1 MKSKAES
8 ERYKGQKETEP
19 PSPVAGSPAADV
31 QPSEV
36 GRRKR
41 AADASSAIGGGT
53 APRPSSGPADSFAHR
68 SNAQSRL
75 PRAGRAA
82 DAPAPADAKAAVP
95 WGRVLRL
102 FRPYWRRLAVIVLLA
117 LAATLIGLGTP
128 LAMRAIVDIAI
139 PQRDFKLLA
148 LFAAVMVA
156 SPVLK
161 GSINVWQNHMNN
173 KISQSVTY
181 DLRRAIFRNVQRQ
194 SMSFF
199 THTKIGDIIQRVISD
214 VQSVQ
219 GTVTGTIVSW
229 VTQSV
234 QIVISIVILLHLD
247 WRLTLVAFVALPL
260 LIWPARRVS
269 HRRTAMRRETQA
281 LYGRMSSQL
290 AESFGVSGALLTR
303 LFGRETA
310 EADRF
315 FALNKQAMQLELKLR
330 LIGRWSG
337 MMSAISS
344 PLGAAVIYLFGGW
357 SVMSGRMSL
366 GDLIAFVSLTGR
378 LYDPISTLFNA
389 HLDMASS
396 LGTMQRI
403 FEFTDLP
410 AEMAEQHDAAPL
422 PLVRGDVEFRS
433 VSYAYASGT
442 PALADI
448 SFRLPAGGMLALVG
462 PSGAGKTTLI
472 GMLARL
478 HDPTHGDVLIDG
490 YDVRRVTLASLR
502 SQLAYV
508 TQEPFLLHATIADN
522 LRLAREDASRQELE
536 QACRQACIHDFIA
549 ALPDGYE
556 TVVGERGHR
565 LSGGEKQ
572 RIAIARAMLKN
583 PRILVLDEATSHLDS
598 ESEAQVQAA
607 LETLMKGRT
616 TLVIAHR
623 LSTILSADRILVLNH
638 GRVAE
643 SGTHEE
649 LLERDGLYARLYRTQ
664 FA

>member
-1 MKSKAES
+1 MKPLNHEAHGKKA
-8 ERYKGQKETEP
+8 
-19 PSPVAGSPAADV
+19 
-31 QPSEV
+31 
-36 GRRKR
+36 RRLQSDA
-41 AADASSAIGGGT
+41 AADAKPAASAEQAAGAGRRGQNAAT
-53 APRPSSGPADSFAHR
+53 APAATAAA
-68 SNAQSRL
+68 AQ
-75 PRAGRAA
+75 
-82 DAPAPADAKAAVP
+82 AVP

-102 FRPYWRRLAVIVLLA
+102 FRPYWRRLAAIVLLA
-117 LAATLIGLGTP
+117 LVATLIGLGTP
-128 LAMRAIVDIAI
+128 LAMRAIVDVAI
-139 PQRDFKLLA
+139 PQRNFQLLV
-148 LFAAVMVA
+148 LFAAVMIA

-181 DLRRAIFRNVQRQ
+181 DLRRAIYHNVQRQ
-194 SMSFF
+194 SMNFF
-199 THTKIGDIIQRVISD
+199 THTKIGDIIQRVVGD

-219 GTVTGTIVSW
+219 GTVTGTMVSW

-234 QIVISIVILLHLD
+234 QIVISVLILLHLD
-247 WRLTLVAFVALPL
+247 WRLTLVALVALPL
-260 LIWPARRVS
+260 LILPARRVS
-269 HRRTAMRRETQA
+269 HRRTAMRRETQT
-281 LYGRMSSQL
+281 LYGRMSSLL

-366 GDLIAFVSLTGR
+366 GDLVAFVSLMGR
-378 LYDPISTLFNA
+378 MYDPVSTLFNA

-410 AEMAEQHDAAPL
+410 ADIEEQPGAPEL
-422 PLVRGDVEFRS
+422 PPVRGDVEYRG
-433 VSYAYASGT
+433 VSYAYAPGA

-448 SFRLPAGGMLALVG
+448 SFRLPAGQMLALVG

-478 HDPTHGDVLIDG
+478 HDPGAGAVLIDG
-490 YDVRRVTLASLR
+490 HDVRRVTLASLR

-508 TQEPFLLHATIADN
+508 TQEPFLLHASIADN
-522 LRLAREDASRQELE
+522 LRLAREDASPQELE

-549 ALPDGYE
+549 ALPDGYD

-598 ESEAQVQAA
+598 QSEAHVQAA
-607 LETLMKGRT
+607 LEALMKGRT

-623 LSTILSADRILVLNH
+623 LSTILFADRILVLDG
-638 GRVAE
+638 GRIAE
-643 SGTHEE
+643 TGTHAE
-649 LLERDGLYARLYRTQ
+649 LLERSGLYAKLYRTQ